1 MAWLRVELFFAWS
14 LLVNVEAFWGLDFAT
29 ATDWPLNNIWEHLR
43 KRNALSTRRSLLWQD
58 FLRWTTGGFGNITAI
73 RLTLFWSTL
82 IQKPALNSEQNR
94 FVFAWPGSMDIRVF
108 LNRHPSCRSVRDFK
122 MASVHLTDDVANPCP
137 KLWYLSR
144 FAGCVVMDNSNWVQS
159 LKCIAFNCRK
169 VESVS
174 LQLKN
179 HADGFASHTHV
190 SLTLGCGLSWG
201 TALPTRSTLI
211 GICSSLQSS
220 ADFIQNLH
228 GFCETHCGWPGS
240 GWRLCEPCFNHCKL
254 H

>member
-1 MAWLRVELFFAWS
+1 
-14 LLVNVEAFWGLDFAT
+14 
-29 ATDWPLNNIWEHLR
+29 
-43 KRNALSTRRSLLWQD
+43 
-58 FLRWTTGGFGNITAI
+58 
-73 RLTLFWSTL
+73 
-82 IQKPALNSEQNR
+82 
-94 FVFAWPGSMDIRVF
+94 
-108 LNRHPSCRSVRDFK
+108 

-190 SLTLGCGLSWG
+190 SLTLGCGLS
-201 TALPTRSTLI
+201 
-211 GICSSLQSS
+211 
-220 ADFIQNLH
+220 
-228 GFCETHCGWPGS
+228 
-240 GWRLCEPCFNHCKL
+240 
-254 H
+254 